1 MSGVK
6 VCVRC
11 TLLTTH
17 NISLHSEAS
26 SWSPQSS
33 AAAPLASDSA
43 QHHEASLQCLKKKTL
58 LFVALYFPKVFFL
71 PIVPAFLWCA
81 LVPAPVPSLQ
91 ALLMLLDMEEGRL
104 ASSPPDRDS
113 KLLCMNLSL
122 RPTWSTLSML
132 NKKNRL
138 KSFIREK
145 LFSCVVH
152 EVHVSRESVISLN
165 PASPFPGYD
174 RKVLVFP
181 HVHPPNSHV
190 YDYFPI
196 AKAIIQVPP
205 VSQQSVEV
213 LCTKFSK
220 LL

>member
-1 MSGVK
+1 MLRDGWKHFMSGVK

-58 LFVALYFPKVFFL
+58 LFVALYFSKVVIL

-145 LFSCVVH
+145 LFRV
-152 EVHVSRESVISLN
+152 
-165 PASPFPGYD
+165 
-174 RKVLVFP
+174 
-181 HVHPPNSHV
+181 
-190 YDYFPI
+190 
-196 AKAIIQVPP
+196 
-205 VSQQSVEV
+205 
-213 LCTKFSK
+213 
-220 LL
+220 